1 MDYPFPL
8 TGKSPEF
15 EADDI
20 DWAMGELLHM
30 IWVAKRAGVRA
41 EKFNP
46 LLFYR
51 CMHVIGRQPLGAR
64 LKCIKIIRD
73 AEPGFVRAWFHGSG
87 DTQKRVSVLN
97 HEYPSSAGALVP

>member
-8 TGKSPEF
+8 NGNSPEF
-15 EADDI
+15 EVDDI

-41 EKFNP
+41 ENFNP

-51 CMHVIGRQPLGAR
+51 CMHVIGRQPLGVR

-73 AEPGFVRAWFHGSG
+73 AEPGFVRAWFHGSS
-87 DTQKRVSVLN
+87 DAQKRVSVVT
-97 HEYPSSAGALVP
+97 HEYPSPVGALAP